1 MEIAALVSG
10 GVDSSV
16 VVHQLKEAGYD
27 PTIFYIR
34 IGMED
39 KDGYIDCPAEEDIEI
54 TSYIAKKYGCR
65 FEIVS
70 LHDEYW
76 DRVVSYTIDSVKRG
90 LTPNP
95 DMMCNKYIKFG
106 CFEEKWGKDFDKIA
120 TGHYATTTE
129 IDGKVWLST
138 AKDPVK
144 DQTDFLGQ
152 ITRLQIQKL
161 MFPIGHLMK
170 SATTTE
176 IDGKVWLSTAKDPV
190 KDQTDFL
197 GQITRLQIQKLM
209 FPIGHLMK
217 SEVRAIAEQQKLPS
231 AKRKDSQGICFLG
244 KINYNDFIERYLGK
258 RTGKIVELETGKVLG
273 KHNGY
278 WFHTIGQRKG
288 LGLSGGPW
296 FVIKKD
302 IKRNIIYVSNGY
314 DPETQ
319 YGKIINMHGFD
330 FITEDPWGEFEDEK
344 EITFKIRHTPDF
356 THGRIRRIGDLYR
369 IESDNKIQ
377 GIAPGQYGVVY
388 DKDHRLCLGSGMI
401 IDEEK

>member
-170 SATTTE
+170 S
-176 IDGKVWLSTAKDPV
+176 
-190 KDQTDFL
+190 
-197 GQITRLQIQKLM
+197 
-209 FPIGHLMK
+209 
-217 SEVRAIAEQQKLPS
+217 EVRAIAEQQKLPS

-244 KINYNDFIERYLGK
+244 KINYNDFIER
-258 RTGKIVELETGKVLG
+258 
-273 KHNGY
+273 
-278 WFHTIGQRKG
+278 RKG

-330 FITEDPWGEFEDEK
+330 FITEDPWGEFADEK

>member
-54 TSYIAKKYGCR
+54 TTYIARKYGCR
-65 FEIVS
+65 MEVVS

-76 DRVVSYTIDSVKRG
+76 DKVVSYTIESVRRG

-106 CFEEKWGKDFDKIA
+106 CFEDKWGKDFDKIA
-120 TGHYATTTE
+120 TGHYATTRE
-129 IDGKVWLST
+129 INGKTWLST
-138 AKDPVK
+138 ARDPFK
-144 DQTDFLGQ
+144 DQTDFLAQ
-152 ITRLQIQKL
+152 ITNLQIRKL
-161 MFPIGHLMK
+161 MFPIGDL
-170 SATTTE
+170 
-176 IDGKVWLSTAKDPV
+176 L
-190 KDQTDFL
+190 
-197 GQITRLQIQKLM
+197 
-209 FPIGHLMK
+209 K
-217 SEVRAIAEQQKLPS
+217 SEVREIATQQKLPS
-231 AKRKDSQGICFLG
+231 AMRKDSQGICFLG

-258 RTGKIVELETGKVLG
+258 RTGKIVEFETGKVLG

-302 IKRNIIYVSNGY
+302 VKRNIIYVSNGKTP
-314 DPETQ
+314 DAS
-319 YGKIINMHGFD
+319 YGRTIYLQGFD
-330 FITEDPWGEFEDEK
+330 FITEDPWGDFTGEK
-344 EITFKIRHTPDF
+344 EITFKIRHTPEF
-356 THGRIRRIGDLYR
+356 TPGRIRKTGDLYT
-369 IESDNKIQ
+369 IESEEKIQ

-388 DKDHRLCLGSGMI
+388 DKDHRLCFGSGMI
-401 IDEEK
+401 IDENK